1 MVEITIIME
10 GGVNEMAV
18 AASVCDNSNAL
29 REALF
34 HIFSEALGREDVS
47 IRIAMSTG
55 KRAAAK
61 AFVRETDVVYLY
73 TDLDAARSHRAD
85 WFIKME
91 TDNPQKPIVI
101 PEEKRDYV
109 FFMIQE
115 MEAWILKQ
123 PDAIERWATI
133 NSYQHFVDRG
143 AVSDHRL
150 IAGKDIESL
159 AKPSNV
165 LADIIKQTFQSDRLR
180 KNGKPK
186 GVEYSKLKSAS
197 GLLSCLDVS
206 LLVSHDSEL
215 QAFCAKVHENLPPVD
230 KRGTE

>member
-1 MVEITIIME
+1 MVEVTIIME

-55 KRAAAK
+55 KRAATK
-61 AFVRETDVVYLY
+61 AFVRDSDIVYLY
-73 TDLDAARSHRAD
+73 TDLDDARSHRAE
-85 WFIKME
+85 WFVKME
-91 TDNPQKPIVI
+91 TDNPQKPIAI

-123 PDAIERWATI
+123 PEAIERWASA
-133 NSYQHFVDRG
+133 NNYQHFEDRG
-143 AVSDHRL
+143 AVSEHRL
-150 IAGKDIESL
+150 IAGKDIE
-159 AKPSNV
+159 AITKPSKV
-165 LADIIKQTFQSDRLR
+165 LADIIKQTFQSDRMR

-197 GLLSCLDVS
+197 GILSRLDVS
-206 LLVSHDSEL
+206 LLLSHDSEL
-215 QAFCAKVHENLPPVD
+215 QAFCAKVYGNLP
-230 KRGTE
+230 TELA